1 MYNRPTIITKIL
13 NAHISLFFL
22 KSEVWTFVYL
32 KDAFNTCN
40 SLAERQ
46 RQVLTNA
53 IERPANQE
61 LDKVLKLLIWIH
73 VMNSRFMCKIFE
85 GSNIILVVIF
95 IF

>member
-61 LDKVLKLLIWIH
+61 LDKVLKLLIWIN
-73 VMNSRFMCKIFE
+73 VMNSRFICKIFE
-85 GSNIILVVIF
+85 GSNIILVMIF